1 MTYTIFDRDGKE
13 IANGET
19 VMDIAGEESNLWRDE
34 DGEGEFVEYGMGV
47 QRGDERDFVWRNID
61 GAETVVGS
69 IVCE

>member
-19 VMDIAGEESNLWRDE
+19 VMDIAGEEANLWRDD

-47 QRGDERDFVWRNID
+47 QPGDERDFVWRRID
-61 GAETVVGS
+61 GTEILVGS
-69 IVCE
+69 ITCE